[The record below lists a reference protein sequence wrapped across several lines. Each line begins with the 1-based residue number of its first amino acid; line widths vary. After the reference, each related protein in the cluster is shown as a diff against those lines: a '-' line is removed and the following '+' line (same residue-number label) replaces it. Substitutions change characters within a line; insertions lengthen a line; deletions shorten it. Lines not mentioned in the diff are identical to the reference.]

1 MGNPQR
7 FSNEIMMN
15 AQRKSEYS
23 RKYLPYFPFILLV
36 IIRSLIYY
44 KLGFKGE
51 ALATGHNLLAMGP
64 NRPVSTSFRESA

>member
-7 FSNEIMMN
+7 FSSEIMMN
-15 AQRKSEYS
+15 PQKESEYS

-51 ALATGHNLLAMGP
+51 ALATGP